1 MKKEKFKNIVIYA
14 LRSIGYLFVSG
25 PKPPKYKPIWKNDSI
40 NSITKTWALI
50 TAFISLLFF
59 TLSSLLAIILYLLS
73 FSFAKKEDR
82 IRVYKSYLCL

>member
-14 LRSIGYLFVSG
+14 LYSIGHLFVSG

-40 NSITKTWALI
+40 NSITKI
-50 TAFISLLFF
+50 TAFISLLIF

-73 FSFAKKEDR
+73 LSFAKKEDR